1 MIKPRTIA
9 ITDTTTA
16 VIMWTVQKMMLQH
29 QIIYVLTLPFDKE
42 NIVEH
47 MEHTNHGH
55 KSVQ

>member
-16 VIMWTVQKMMLQH
+16 VIMWTVQEMMLQC

-47 MEHTNHGH
+47 TEPTNH
-55 KSVQ
+55 